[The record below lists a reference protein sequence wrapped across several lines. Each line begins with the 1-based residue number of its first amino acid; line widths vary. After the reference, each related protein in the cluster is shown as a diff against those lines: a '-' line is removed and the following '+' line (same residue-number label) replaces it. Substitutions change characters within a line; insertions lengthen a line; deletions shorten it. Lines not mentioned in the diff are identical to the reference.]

1 MKTKWKL
8 EMLFL
13 KLTEINV
20 KVLKLLKLKSKLNKN

>member
-13 KLTEINV
+13 QLTEINV
-20 KVLKLLKLKSKLNKN
+20 KVLKLLKLTSN

>member
-13 KLTEINV
+13 KLTEMNV

>member
-13 KLTEINV
+13 QLTEMNV
-20 KVLKLLKLKSKLNKN
+20 KVLKLLKLTSN